1 MKFAFVLTL
10 RIAILVVPLL
20 GSLQASAAGDLA
32 QFRESASLALVE
44 IGLRDVPEGAYACVS
59 VDDRLP
65 SDEQLAAFRAL
76 HLRDV
81 GGPGACVCVDGD
93 PVGSCTRVET
103 GQKACVVSV
112 RAFELQSTEH
122 ASAELLVLCGWPRG
136 GGQFADF
143 EKRDGQWRYVGART
157 YIKL

>member
-1 MKFAFVLTL
+1 MRAARAIVAF
-10 RIAILVVPLL
+10 LL
-20 GSLQASAAGDLA
+20 LAPVQVFAAGELA
-32 QFRESASLALVE
+32 AFRDAASLALVT
-44 IGLRDVPEGAYACVS
+44 IGLNDVPAGSYACVS
-59 VDDRLP
+59 IDDKVP

-81 GGPGACVCVDGD
+81 GGPGGCVCVESEPTD
-93 PVGSCTRVET
+93 SCQRVDT

-112 RAFELQSTEH
+112 RAFELHYPDH
-122 ASAELLVLCGWPRG
+122 ASAELLVLCGWPNG